1 MLSSLQFED
10 YEVAQIT
17 GRYTFPSNSTIPIL
31 EFASSTQ
38 LQPSSASSSSLS
50 QASSLLNSLLIT
62 LPPLPSSLFIG
73 DLKLTALKSRLQK
86 IGIAA
91 EFAGEGVLVCGVAE
105 ELEGED
111 GAGEVVAVTKM
122 EGGRI
127 EVEGGTGDIYYRVR
141 KEVYGL
147 HAMVEG

>member
-1 MLSSLQFED
+1 M
-10 YEVAQIT
+10 
-17 GRYTFPSNSTIPIL
+17 
-31 EFASSTQ
+31 
-38 LQPSSASSSSLS
+38 
-50 QASSLLNSLLIT
+50 
-62 LPPLPSSLFIG
+62 
-73 DLKLTALKSRLQK
+73 
-86 IGIAA
+86 
-91 EFAGEGVLVCGVAE
+91 LVCGVAE

-111 GAGEVVAVTKM
+111 GAGEVVAVKKM